1 MKMERET
8 INLGLCGKNSVSKR
22 DPRQHLGNRQAAP
35 PFLAPRR
42 FPIKSGLGLDL
53 CMNFRHIGDDGR

>member
-22 DPRQHLGNRQAAP
+22 DHRQHLGNRQAAL
-35 PFLAPRR
+35 PFLAFSHQEWLRA
-42 FPIKSGLGLDL
+42 
-53 CMNFRHIGDDGR
+53 